1 MKLSLCIARGISKA
15 FGLAVLASLPLV
27 LAPSIQAGAV
37 LNPNGVYVTAGGS
50 IGSVNLDVGLV
61 EGAGAE
67 SLPVFGQLTGVKVFG
82 ATTNSARNAGEG
94 SAWIEWS
101 GDARGSLINFDRI
114 QHSVSLG
121 SFSVDAQENFH
132 FTAYEVEI
140 YLNDTLSGPFYI
152 PLEAGTREFSSTAGL
167 GTTWNPPFDMEM
179 ESWRVRTTLYFAG
192 AEEGDFFNFVIP
204 QNSVDV
210 NVPYSSGAVPEPST
224 WAMLLT
230 GVGTLLLAR
239 RR

>member
-1 MKLSLCIARGISKA
+1 MKLSSCIARGISKTFRSA
-15 FGLAVLASLPLV
+15 ALASLPLI
-27 LAPSIQAGAV
+27 LATSIQAGAV
-37 LNPNGVYVTAGGS
+37 LNPTGVTVIAGGS
-50 IGSVNLDVGLV
+50 IGSEYLDVGLV
-61 EGAGAE
+61 DGAGAE

-82 ATTNSARNAGEG
+82 VTTNSTRNAGEG

-101 GDARGSLINFDRI
+101 GSARGSLINFDRI

-121 SFSVDAQENFH
+121 SSSVDAQVNFH

-140 YLNDTLSGPFYI
+140 YLNDTQSGPFYI
-152 PLEAGTREFSSTAGL
+152 NLAPGTREFSSTAGL
-167 GTTWNPPFDMEM
+167 GTSWTPPFDLEM

-192 AEEGDFFNFVIP
+192 AEEGDFFNFVVP